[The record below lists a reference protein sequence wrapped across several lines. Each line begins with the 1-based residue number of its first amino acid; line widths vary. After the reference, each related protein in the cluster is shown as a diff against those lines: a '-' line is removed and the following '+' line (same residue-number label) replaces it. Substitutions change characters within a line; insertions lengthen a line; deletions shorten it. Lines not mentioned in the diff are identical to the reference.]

1 MKNAKTLLSN
11 LFLIFISLLLSN
23 SIHAQCKNWM
33 DSPDKEAAETAHVL
47 YRQEVK
53 NKNYDA
59 AYDNWK
65 KAYELAPAADGKRPS
80 HYADGRKILK
90 HKYDNETDEAKKK
103 ELAAFVIR
111 LYDEQMECYANEA
124 VMLGFKAYDMFY
136 KFRSP
141 YPETYEILKEAIKK
155 GGKNSSYTVL
165 DPMATIAVYLFT
177 NKKMDKEE
185 ARAIHDQLMEIADHN
200 INNGNKYAAQ
210 YKASK
215 ENVTARFAEIKYQI
229 FDCEYF
235 KNELK
240 NEIEE
245 AKKDPVKGS
254 EMYGKLRQRHC
265 ADDDPLLMAFKRDY
279 EQYAAAENAK
289 RQAEFEANN
298 PGMLAKKAYDA
309 GDYKGAITKYDEA
322 IAKET
327 DPQKQAT
334 YYMSKASIQYRKL
347 KSYSAAKSSC
357 RKAASLRPDWG
368 RPYMMIGDMYASGS
382 RSCGDDWAARL
393 AILAAYDKYAYAKS
407 VDSSVAADAQKRM
420 SKYRASF
427 PDKEE
432 AFMRK
437 VTKGQKVS
445 VPCWIG
451 ETVTIRFR

>member
-11 LFLIFISLLLSN
+11 LFLIFISLLITN
-23 SIHAQCKNWM
+23 SINAQCKNWM
-33 DSPDKEAAETAHVL
+33 DSPQKDEAETAHVL
-47 YRQEVK
+47 YRQDVK
-53 NKNYDA
+53 NKDYDA

-65 KAYELAPAADGKRPS
+65 KAYEIAPAADGKRPS
-80 HYADGRKILK
+80 HYSDGRKILK

-103 ELAAFVIR
+103 ELADWIIK
-111 LYDEQMECYANEA
+111 LYDEQMQCYGNEA
-124 VMLGFKAYDMFY
+124 ILLGFKAYDMFY

-141 YPETYEILKEAIKK
+141 YPETYEILKLAIEK
-155 GGKNSSYTVL
+155 GGKNSPYTVL

-177 NKKMDKEE
+177 NNKMDKEK
-185 ARAIHDQLMEIADHN
+185 ARATHDKLMEIADFN
-200 INNGNKYAAQ
+200 INNGNKYADQ
-210 YKASK
+210 YKAAK
-215 ENVTARFAEIKYQI
+215 QNVIARFAEIKYQI

-240 NEIEE
+240 DEIEQ
-245 AKKDPVKGS
+245 AKNDPVKAS

-265 ADDDPLLMAFKRDY
+265 ADDDPLLMTFKKNY
-279 EQYAAAENAK
+279 EKYAAEENAK

-309 GDYKGAITKYDEA
+309 GNYKEAIAKYDEA

-327 DPQKQAT
+327 DPEKQAG
-334 YYMSKASIQYRKL
+334 YYFSKASIQFRKL
-347 KSYSAAKSSC
+347 KSYSAAKASAK
-357 RKAASLRPDWG
+357 KAAALRPGWG
-368 RPYMMIGDMYASGS
+368 RPYMLIGDMYASGS

-407 VDSSVAADAQKRM
+407 IDSSVADDAQKRM
-420 SKYRASF
+420 SKYHASF

-437 VTKGQKVS
+437 VKKGQKVS

-451 ETVTIRFR
+451 ESVTIRFR